1 LHYVVYDLEPLLMAA
16 SIAAAH
22 GDDWYGLVSLQGRLA
37 AALRWLLP
45 YAAGD
50 QQHEEF
56 VHSTVG
62 FDARRAAA
70 HVQGYAGLWQREE
83 ASNLYWI
90 AARLD
95 PQFTRMAEALEA
107 QPVVR
112 GLFA

>member
-1 LHYVVYDLEPLLMAA
+1 VVYDLEPLLTAA

-22 GDDWYGLVSLQGRLA
+22 GDDWYGLAALQGRLA
-37 AALRWLLP
+37 AALSWLSP

-95 PQFTRMAEALEA
+95 PRFARMADALDA